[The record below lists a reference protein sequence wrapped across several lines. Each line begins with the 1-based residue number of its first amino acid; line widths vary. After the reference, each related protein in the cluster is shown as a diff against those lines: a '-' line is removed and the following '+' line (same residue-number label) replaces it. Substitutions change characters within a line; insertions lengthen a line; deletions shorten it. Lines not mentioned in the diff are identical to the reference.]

1 MSGREVQHSYAKH
14 LVSNQVG
21 PYLPKANRG
30 IIKKTR
36 QVILSNSGA
45 EHHIIGDAGAAI
57 VFSHPTA
64 GVRLWHYAQIRP
76 WLTGR
81 KTPP

>member
-1 MSGREVQHSYAKH
+1 VVQTSCARHP
-14 LVSNQVG
+14 VSNQVG
-21 PYLPKANRG
+21 DCLQKVNRG
-30 IIKKTR
+30 IIKNTR
-36 QVILSNSGA
+36 QVILSNQGA
-45 EHHIIGDAGAAI
+45 EHHIIGDTGAAI